1 MPKGVV
7 SFERKVLPF
16 EGDADLI
23 SYPKS
28 NFWSTS
34 AIPLCKFEV
43 HTSGHIEDQSGEAV
57 EVDFANKY
65 LIPTRF
71 WNYLANGNLPY
82 VRYSTYKMQ
91 NF

>member
-43 HTSGHIEDQSGEAV
+43 IEGNSFSTTGRPV
-57 EVDFANKY
+57 SFWLIMKY
-65 LIPTRF
+65 LLYKVILWHFHRF
-71 WNYLANGNLPY
+71 TLQD
-82 VRYSTYKMQ
+82 T
-91 NF
+91 